1 MCNLKVEITE
11 TPNWITSCELKPP
24 TAKDMA
30 DWIVID
36 EVLQYLYSIFTSLVT
51 IACMNSINSIILYI
65 VTMNF

>member
-36 EVLQYLYSIFTSLVT
+36 EVLFVQYIYYTCYNSLHEQ
-51 IACMNSINSIILYI
+51 Y
-65 VTMNF
+65 